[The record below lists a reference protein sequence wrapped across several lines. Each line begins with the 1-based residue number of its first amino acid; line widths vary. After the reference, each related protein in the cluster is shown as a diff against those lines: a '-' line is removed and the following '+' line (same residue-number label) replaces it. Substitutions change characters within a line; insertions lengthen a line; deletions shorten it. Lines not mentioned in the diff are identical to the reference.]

1 MKTKM
6 IGLTGGIGSGKTT
19 IARHFIS
26 WGVPVYFAD
35 DEAKKIL
42 YLPEAVEE
50 IRDAFGEAAFT
61 DGIPDRQKIAGIVF
75 SDPEKLNILNRI
87 IHPKVKQHFLDWAA
101 SHSDKPCVIKEAAI
115 LFETGS
121 YKDLDAIILVT
132 APKETRISRVMQRD
146 NVTREKVMERMDNQW
161 DDERKLALSDHI
173 IENIDPEKAREN
185 AFLVYKI
192 ITNVPN

>member
-1 MKTKM
+1 M

-42 YLPEAVEE
+42 YLPETVGE

-61 DGIPDRQKIAGIVF
+61 DSIPDRQKIASIVF
-75 SDPEKLNILNRI
+75 SDPAKLEVLNRI
-87 IHPKVKQHFLDWAA
+87 IHPKVKHHFLDWTA
-101 SHSDKPCVIKEAAI
+101 SHSDKPFVIKEAAI
-115 LFETGS
+115 LFESGS
-121 YKDLDAIILVT
+121 YKECDAIILVT
-132 APKETRISRVMQRD
+132 APMEARISRVMQRD
-146 NVTREKVMERMDNQW
+146 RVTRDKVLERMENQW
-161 DDERKLALSDHI
+161 DDELKLALSNYI
-173 IENIDPEKAREN
+173 IENDDPEKAREN